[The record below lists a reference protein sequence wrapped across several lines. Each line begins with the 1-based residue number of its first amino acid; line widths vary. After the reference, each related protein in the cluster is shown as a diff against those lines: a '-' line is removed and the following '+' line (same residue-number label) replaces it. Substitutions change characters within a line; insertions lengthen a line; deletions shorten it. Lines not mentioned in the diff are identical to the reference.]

1 MCELEI
7 KWLSLWCDPP
17 PLGLAIPAC
26 FYKMY
31 LKLYKDD
38 SEDFRLKVKRLQEI
52 EYKYDKLATYCKSQE
67 DQDRCTELLRE
78 RTVIKRALKAA
89 FKSPFGSTFRTD
101 LTRSHYAREVER
113 FAELYTSSVR
123 NFDGICLERFLLRF
137 F

>member
-1 MCELEI
+1 MKCCILI
-7 KWLSLWCDPP
+7 CANHRNQMAQSNVSPP
-17 PLGLAIPAC
+17 IHMC
-26 FYKMY
+26 FYTNY

-52 EYKYDKLATYCKSQE
+52 EYEYDKLATYCKSQE

-113 FAELYTSSVR
+113 FAELYTSR
-123 NFDGICLERFLLRF
+123 PNIF
-137 F
+137 